1 MKKIKNILSVTAVLL
16 VFVAV
21 FGLVNRLLQPK
32 YATDLVEGSMISQ
45 YYKEYGDHDVI
56 FIGDC
61 EVYANIDPMAMFRAK
76 GVTAY
81 VRGTSQQL
89 VWQSYY
95 ILEETLTY
103 ETPKAVVYNVNAMRY
118 GEPVKEE
125 FNRLTI
131 DNMRWS
137 AQKVGIIQASMTEE
151 EDFLSYVFPVLR
163 YHSRFD
169 KLTAEDFTYLLSQ
182 KDNTHNGHLLNQNVK
197 PVGKLPTKRALAD
210 YAFPEI
216 CYDYLQKMT
225 DLCKEKGVE
234 LILMKAPSLYP
245 YWYEEYDAQIA
256 AFAEKNG
263 LAYYDF
269 TKVTEEIGLDFQT
282 DTYDSGLHL
291 NHAGAVK
298 LSGYFADI
306 LAEKHGMADHREDP
320 RIADLYAE
328 KLQRYDAEIEK

>member
-1 MKKIKNILSVTAVLL
+1 MKKIKTILSVTAVLL
-16 VFVAV
+16 VFVAA

-151 EDFLSYVFPVLR
+151 ENFLSYVFPVLR

-182 KDNTHNGHLLNQNVK
+182 KDNTYNGHLLNQNVK

-210 YAFPEI
+210 YQFPEI

-291 NHAGAVK
+291 NHTGAVK
-298 LSGYFADI
+298 LSHYFAKI
-306 LAEKHGMADHREDP
+306 LVEKHGLKDHGHDP
-320 RIADLYAE
+320 NVMYAYIE
-328 KLQRYDAEIEK
+328 ERKRYEEEIQK